1 MISKLPHILII
12 FITGCMTMISQGAS
26 AQDGYPQSNFQEPSY
41 QELNLNE
48 DKPLI
53 YELNENRSSRTTVN
67 NSQRDSVSTLS
78 AKAKAAK
85 KTATEKKDDDAL
97 SFNFLYYIIQKYKAS
112 DIVDQ

>member
-1 MISKLPHILII
+1 MLGHD
-12 FITGCMTMISQGAS
+12 AA
-26 AQDGYPQSNFQEPSY
+26 AQDGYPHNNFQEPSY

-53 YELNENRSSRTTVN
+53 YELNENRAPRTAVN
-67 NSQRDSVSTLS
+67 NSQRDSIASVS
-78 AKAKAAK
+78 AKVKTTK
-85 KTATEKKDDDAL
+85 KTSAEKKDDDAL

>member
-1 MISKLPHILII
+1 MLSHD
-12 FITGCMTMISQGAS
+12 AS
-26 AQDGYPQSNFQEPSY
+26 AQDGYPHNNFQEPGY

-53 YELNENRSSRTTVN
+53 YELNENRPSRTAVN
-67 NSQRDSVSTLS
+67 NSQRDSVATIS
-78 AKAKAAK
+78 AKVKAAK
-85 KTATEKKDDDAL
+85 KAATEKKDDDAL